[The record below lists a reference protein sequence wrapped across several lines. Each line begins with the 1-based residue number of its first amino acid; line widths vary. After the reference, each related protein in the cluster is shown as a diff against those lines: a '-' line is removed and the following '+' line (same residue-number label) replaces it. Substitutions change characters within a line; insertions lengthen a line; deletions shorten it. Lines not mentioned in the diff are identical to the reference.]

1 MEMSKKLSKILSKKT
16 KTLEAEG
23 NEILTKMKES
33 DFLNDNKA
41 LSKII
46 KQQKKK
52 KLRKRINHQ
61 IILGNNE
68 RKNVN

>member
-52 KLRKRINHQ
+52 VEKTH
-61 IILGNNE
+61 
-68 RKNVN
+68 